1 MLDEKMS
8 TERDPFRVARAES
21 DSRELEKIRQ
31 EKLRRSLKAVLA
43 SRDGRCVLWGIL
55 SSAGIYR
62 SSFSTEA
69 AVMAF
74 NEGQRNVG
82 LRLLDQILSV
92 DREAFNLMQ
101 DEANERREQRT
112 GRDD

>member
-1 MLDEKMS
+1 
-8 TERDPFRVARAES
+8 
-21 DSRELEKIRQ
+21 
-31 EKLRRSLKAVLA
+31 
-43 SRDGRCVLWGIL
+43 
-55 SSAGIYR
+55 
-62 SSFSTEA
+62 
-69 AVMAF
+69 MAF